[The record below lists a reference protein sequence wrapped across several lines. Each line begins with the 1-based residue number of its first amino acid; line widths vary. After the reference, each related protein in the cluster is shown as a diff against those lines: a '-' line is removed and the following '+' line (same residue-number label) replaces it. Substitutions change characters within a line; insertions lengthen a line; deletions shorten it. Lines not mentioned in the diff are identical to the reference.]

1 MIRIATVLAAL
12 LLTGCA
18 AKQSARPVAAP
29 KPAPRPANEVST
41 VAPAVIPRPEPF
53 ITPANPSRP
62 RELPYPGEA
71 ASPYPA
77 EQYQKLAEELIELDP
92 STQRAL
98 SRKFV
103 QMGHWGIPVLLNVF
117 ARLDLADEEGKI
129 IGNYIASLLMQVS
142 MREDAPIYN
151 VMARSASGRNQC
163 RKQWFVWWKA
173 RQQK

>member
-1 MIRIATVLAAL
+1 MIRIAPILAAL
-12 LLTGCA
+12 LLAGCA
-18 AKQSARPVAAP
+18 AKQAARPVAAP
-29 KPAPRPANEVST
+29 KPAPRLPSRVST
-41 VAPAVIPRPEPF
+41 IAPTVLPRPRPLPS
-53 ITPANPSRP
+53 PAKPTKL